1 MAYVRIEEATHAGDG
16 ERCLPRKE
24 NVLLR
29 LPALQRISPYEGHA
43 GTVGRAFSKNDIFAK
58 ILRMTHRWLLVARD
72 FHIKRERCQHCG
84 ASKVTTTLS
93 STFPSTRYAKLGIIT
108 AKAPE
113 CIAQNVQSPN

>member
-1 MAYVRIEEATHAGDG
+1 M
-16 ERCLPRKE
+16 
-24 NVLLR
+24 N
-29 LPALQRISPYEGHA
+29 
-43 GTVGRAFSKNDIFAK
+43 
-58 ILRMTHRWLLVARD
+58 HRWILICRD

-113 CIAQNVQSPN
+113 CVVQNDKTPREVGLDGYTG